1 MLEVS
6 RLLHVGS
13 ETDYESNVRY
23 LQDWKIVHACKEPYH
38 RQALGYR
45 GKAAPKEHPEY
56 LIARRD
62 HRLILNLVDA
72 PKPEYIPKAIVD
84 EAIAFIHESV
94 TSGTNVLVHC
104 NEGRSRGPSIA
115 MIYLLAFTDR
125 LPKQGVEEAM
135 REFAMIYPGYAP
147 AGGVAGFIRN
157 HFDHYAGMNR
167 ST

>member
-1 MLEVS
+1 MLEVYP
-6 RLLHVGS
+6 LLHVGS

-23 LQDWKIVHACKEPYH
+23 RQDWKIVHACKEPYH

-45 GKAAPKEHPEY
+45 GKATPKEHPEY
-56 LIARRD
+56 LFTHRE

-72 PKPEYIPKAIVD
+72 PKPEYIPKPIID
-84 EAIAFIHESV
+84 EAIAFIHASV
-94 TSGTNVLVHC
+94 ISGTNTLVHC

-115 MIYLLAFTDR
+115 MIYLLAHTDR
-125 LPKQGVEEAM
+125 LPKQSVEEAM
-135 REFAMIYPGYAP
+135 REFARIYPRYFP

-157 HFDHYAGMNR
+157 HFEHYAGLNR